1 MRMKKRTSS
10 IESTRERNRLHIAI
24 LHDDDED
31 SRGREGRGVRSS
43 LLSPTSLSP
52 HIASFPPILLQ
63 LFPKYPITGDFASL
77 SMDLSLSLHSWLH
90 LFSLYLC
97 MRVCVCARMRAEI
110 HYCRRCSTTRSC
122 DRVTSVDR
130 RRRRRCCCCCYRL
143 SSNCP
148 VSHRSFMPNLFQHNR
163 TAVAFVC
170 PVSSCC
176 LVPSFLPVRTE
187 SMIGSIHALHGGSD
201 GAPRRAQKERRKWIN
216 K

>member
-1 MRMKKRTSS
+1 MMTTR
-10 IESTRERNRLHIAI
+10 TREEEKEKASVHLSFRLRVFP
-24 LHDDDED
+24 LT
-31 SRGREGRGVRSS
+31 S
-43 LLSPTSLSP
+43 LLSPRFFFSCSRN
-52 HIASFPPILLQ
+52 IQLLAT
-63 LFPKYPITGDFASL
+63 LLLYRWIS
-77 SMDLSLSLHSWLH
+77 LSLSRHSRLH

-97 MRVCVCARMRAEI
+97 VRVCVCARMRAEI

-148 VSHRSFMPNLFQHNR
+148 VNHRSFMPNLFQHNR

-201 GAPRRAQKERRKWIN
+201 GAHRRAQKERRK
-216 K
+216 